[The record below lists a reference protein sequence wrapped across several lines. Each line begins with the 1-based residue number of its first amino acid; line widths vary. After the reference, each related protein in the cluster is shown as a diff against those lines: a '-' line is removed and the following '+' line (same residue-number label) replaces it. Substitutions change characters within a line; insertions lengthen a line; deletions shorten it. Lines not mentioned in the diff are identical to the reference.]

1 MGRSRVSSRKMG
13 KNSQMKIKRK
23 NNTSSVIMSN
33 QNIFTAIKDRI
44 NAKYL
49 GATVIVPHCCNN
61 NDVVSGLFAKKVI
74 SSSLK

>member
-33 QNIFTAIKDRI
+33 QNIFTAIEDRI
-44 NAKYL
+44 NAKNL
-49 GATVIVPHCCNN
+49 EQQ
-61 NDVVSGLFAKKVI
+61 LL
-74 SSSLK
+74 SSLLQIMMYSQALC

>member
-1 MGRSRVSSRKMG
+1 
-13 KNSQMKIKRK
+13 MKIKRK

-44 NAKYL
+44 NAKNL

-61 NDVVSGLFAKKVI
+61 NDAL
-74 SSSLK
+74 

>member
-1 MGRSRVSSRKMG
+1 
-13 KNSQMKIKRK
+13 MKIKRK

-44 NAKYL
+44 NAKNL

-61 NDVVSGLFAKKVI
+61 NDVFSGLFAKRLYPNIRLLKVI
-74 SSSLK
+74 SICIVKHLL